1 MLTIAEL
8 TWPQLEDQNGWIGLL
23 PVGAIE
29 AHGPHLPLATDCWI
43 AEGMASAGAR
53 SLHNQGHRCWV
64 LPSHSYTAAGF
75 AGDFAGT
82 IDVNPSATEEVIFAS
97 AQAVK
102 RAGATLLVVVNA
114 HFDPA
119 NVTAIRRVVDRL
131 DSQSDACETL
141 FFDLTRH
148 HHAERIGGEFVTGA
162 CHAGR
167 YEGSLMMAIRPELVD
182 QQTAASLPPYPESLA
197 KAATKGASSFQDL
210 GGDQAYFG
218 WPAEASAEEGQRTLR
233 MIGEMMAEEVLVTL
247 AARHGEAS
255 S

>member
-8 TWPQLEDQNGWIGLL
+8 TWPQLEDQNGWIALL

-43 AEGMASAGAR
+43 AEAMVAAGAR
-53 SLHNQGHRCWV
+53 SLHSQGHRCWV

-75 AGDFAGT
+75 AADFAGT
-82 IDVNPSATEEVIFAS
+82 INVSPSATEEVIFAS
-97 AQAVK
+97 AHAVK
-102 RAGATLLVVVNA
+102 RGGATLLVVVNA

-119 NVTAIRRVVDRL
+119 NVAAIRRVVDRL
-131 DSQSDACETL
+131 GSQSEACESL
-141 FFDLTRH
+141 FFDLTRRH
-148 HHAERIGGEFVTGA
+148 NAERIGGEFVTGA

-197 KAATKGASSFQDL
+197 KAATKGASSFQEL

-218 WPAEASAEEGQRTLR
+218 WPAEASAEEGQRTLA
-233 MIGEMMAEEVLVTL
+233 MIGEMLAEEVLTAI
-247 AARHGEAS
+247 AARHEEAS
-255 S
+255 P